1 MKPHFA
7 LHPLICALVTA
18 SIIAQPAFAQS
29 ETQKTKQE
37 QQEQEG
43 EKKQAEPSTNKN
55 ANPESRRRLQRP
67 QTPQNPPAQNES
79 VQKVTV
85 NGAKQTD
92 IDQRRNSIA
101 GKIIIGREELDRD
114 GDSTVGEILKRL
126 PGVTAGGRPGR
137 GGDIRMRGMG
147 NGYTQI
153 LVNGER
159 PPRGFSMESLA
170 PDQIERIEI
179 MRGPVA
185 EFSTQAIAGTI
196 NIVLREE
203 FHPKD
208 TDLKLALGV
217 EQGRVAPNISI
228 TYPGQWDALNYALSG
243 SISHNGQADKSNT
256 HKTEIADGGVVQLVQ
271 DQIDHTRRSSTGI
284 HLTPRFTYR
293 FENGDNLTWQ
303 PFVMDNRSHS
313 NSDTSVE
320 QNSQSLDPVTHKPP
334 VARAYSSGNT
344 ESLFFRS
351 NANFQHKFEDTSK
364 LTLRFGYGVGHSNSD
379 SVRTQFDR
387 SGSQLDYIVD
397 VNDTRDTSWSG
408 GGKYTMPFGDK
419 QNLAAGWEIENSH
432 RSQTRTSLDNGLPQF
447 IDSGDNLEAN
457 TRRLA
462 AYLQDEFDI
471 NSQWSAY
478 AGVRWEG
485 IKTHS
490 TKSNYVVNNAS
501 SVTNPIVHA
510 VYRIP
515 DWGKDQIRLGLTSSY
530 RAPSLNDII
539 AVPTISPLNGPTRP
553 DRSGNPDLKPESSR
567 GIDLAFEHY
576 LKNAGIISV
585 NLFAR
590 SINDLIR
597 RRTEYLVTAN
607 GARWINTPTNIGHA
621 LAKGVELEA
630 KFPLQEFWPEGPAID
645 VRSNFS
651 RFWSNVDDVKG
662 PNNRLDQQPTMTAN
676 LGLDYKLPGTPF
688 STGGNINWTPAYT
701 NQVSDT
707 QTTSTG
713 IKKQIDMY
721 ALWKFSPNLKL
732 RLSASNLQAND
743 FVNGSSLY
751 VNGVNYLQTGRS
763 RTYTLFNLR
772 LEMKL

>member
-1 MKPHFA
+1 MFPQFR
-7 LHPLICALVTA
+7 LHPLAFSLVAA
-18 SIIAQPAFAQS
+18 SVIAQPSFAQS
-29 ETQKTKQE
+29 EPQKT
-37 QQEQEG
+37 QQEQES
-43 EKKQAEPSTNKN
+43 EKKQSEQTPPKN
-55 ANPESRRRLQRP
+55 LKQENRRRLP
-67 QTPQNPPAQNES
+67 QTQNTPAPANDG

-85 NGAKQTD
+85 NAAKQTD
-92 IDQRRNSIA
+92 VDQRRNSIA

-208 TDLKLALGV
+208 TDLKIALGV

-243 SISHNGQADKSNT
+243 SISHNGQADQGST
-256 HKTEIADGGVVQLVQ
+256 HKTEVTDSGVIQLVQ

-293 FENGDNLTWQ
+293 FENGDTVNFQ

-313 NSDTSVE
+313 NSDTSIE
-320 QNSQSLDPVTHKPP
+320 QTPQIIDPITQKPP
-334 VARAYSSGNT
+334 VARAFSSGNS
-344 ESLFFRS
+344 ESLFAR
-351 NANFQHKFEDTSK
+351 ANLNYQHKFEDTSK
-364 LTLRFGYGVGHSNSD
+364 LTLRLGGGVGHSDSN
-379 SVRTQFDR
+379 SVRSQFDR
-387 SGSQLDYIVD
+387 SGIQLDNMVD
-397 VNDTRDTSWSG
+397 VNDTRDTSWTS
-408 GGKYTMPFGDK
+408 GGKYTMPWGDR

-432 RSQTRTSLDNGLPQF
+432 RNQTRTSLNNGLPQF

-457 TRRLA
+457 TRRMA
-462 AYLQDEFDI
+462 AYVQDEFDI
-471 NSQWSAY
+471 NAQWSAY
-478 AGVRWEG
+478 AGVRWEA
-485 IKTHS
+485 IQTHS
-490 TKSNYVVNNAS
+490 TKANYVVNNS
-501 SVTNPIVHA
+501 SRVVNPIVHA

-515 DWGKDQIRLGLTSSY
+515 DWGKDQIRFGLTSSY
-530 RAPSLNDII
+530 RAPNLNDII

-567 GIDLAFEHY
+567 GIDIAFEHY
-576 LKNAGIISV
+576 LKNAGILSV

-590 SINDLIR
+590 SIDDLIR
-597 RRTEYLVTAN
+597 RRTLLVSTSN
-607 GARWINTPTNIGHA
+607 GSRWVNSPINIGHA
-621 LAKGVELEA
+621 LAKGIELEA
-630 KFPLQEFWPEGPAID
+630 KFPLQEFWSEGPAVD
-645 VRSNFS
+645 VRTNFS
-651 RFWSNVDDVKG
+651 RFWSNVDDVRS

-676 LGLDYKLPGTPF
+676 LGLDYKMQGTPF
-688 STGGNINWTPAYT
+688 SAGGNLNWTPAYT

-707 QTTSTG
+707 QTASTG
-713 IKKQIDMY
+713 VKKQIDVY
-721 ALWKFSPNLKL
+721 SLWRFSPNLKL

-751 VNGVNYLQTGRS
+751 VNGVNYLQSSRS
-763 RTYTLFNLR
+763 RTYTVFSLR